1 MHVEN
6 SVLKRFSELVAAHT
20 PECSVQYSV
29 YAGIYKYLQI
39 PPGLKEKTK
48 VLHGNFTVGGVSK
61 NLSIRKL
68 LFWEKSAWGAV
79 CLGGSYA
86 VAAVMTQRQ
95 EMAVGWGPGNSP

>member
-48 VLHGNFTVGGVSK
+48 VLHDNFTVGGVSK
-61 NLSIRKL
+61 NLSIRQL
-68 LFWEKSAWGAV
+68 LFWEKSAWGGQSALGAV
-79 CLGGSYA
+79 
-86 VAAVMTQRQ
+86 TRWRQ
-95 EMAVGWGPGNSP
+95 L